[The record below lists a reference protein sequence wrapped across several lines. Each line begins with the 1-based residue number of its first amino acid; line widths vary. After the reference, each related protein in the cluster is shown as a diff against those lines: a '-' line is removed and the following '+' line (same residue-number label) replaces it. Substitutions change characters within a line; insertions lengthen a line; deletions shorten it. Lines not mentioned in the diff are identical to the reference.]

1 MNTDQIIA
9 YIKKLIRYIE
19 ERIVLRNIVLAF
31 LILFFGTTII
41 MQILKI
47 YTRHNHDLTV
57 PDFTGFTRSEAI
69 ETARQRDL
77 RIEVF
82 DSVFLADFEKGTVVE
97 QHPRAGFK
105 VKKNRK
111 IFLTMN
117 AINPEK
123 VAMPDLVDLTF
134 RQAGAKLESF
144 GLKVGRISYEP
155 NMGINIVLAQR
166 INGHEVS
173 PGDSVTKGAHV
184 DLVLGKGLS
193 DEQAAIPNLVG
204 LNLEEAKIMASE
216 RFLSVGAAV
225 HDQTIITPDDEI
237 RAVIFKQKPES
248 GSDITLPMGSAI
260 DVWISL
266 DSTKIFRFSHPGDTF
281 PHNR

>member
-1 MNTDQIIA
+1 MNADQIVARIRR
-9 YIKKLIRYIE
+9 LIRYVE
-19 ERIVLRNIVLAF
+19 DRIVLRNIILAL

-41 MQILKI
+41 MQLLKL
-47 YTRHNHDLTV
+47 YTRHNNDLSV
-57 PDFTGFTRSEAI
+57 PDVTGLTLAEAV
-69 ETARQRDL
+69 EAAEKRNL
-77 RIEVF
+77 RIVVF
-82 DSVFLADFEKGTVVE
+82 DSVFLSDFERGSVVE
-97 QHPRAGFK
+97 QHPQAGFR

-144 GLKVGRISYEP
+144 GLKVGRITYEP

-166 INGHEVS
+166 INGRAIS
-173 PGDSVTKGAHV
+173 PGDSVTKGARV

-204 LNLEEAKIMASE
+204 MTLEEARIMASE

-225 HDQTIITPDDEI
+225 HDQTILTPEDEL
-237 RAVIFKQKPES
+237 RAIVFKQQP
-248 GSDITLPMGSAI
+248 GPGQDITLPMGSAI

-266 DSTKIFRFSHPGDTF
+266 DSTKVPLFNHSADSLH
-281 PHNR
+281 

>member
-1 MNTDQIIA
+1 
-9 YIKKLIRYIE
+9 
-19 ERIVLRNIVLAF
+19 
-31 LILFFGTTII
+31 
-41 MQILKI
+41 
-47 YTRHNHDLTV
+47 
-57 PDFTGFTRSEAI
+57 
-69 ETARQRDL
+69 
-77 RIEVF
+77 
-82 DSVFLADFEKGTVVE
+82 
-97 QHPRAGFK
+97 
-105 VKKNRK
+105 
-111 IFLTMN
+111 MN

-173 PGDSVTKGAHV
+173 PGDSVTKGARI

-225 HDQTIITPDDEI
+225 HDQTIITPDDEL
-237 RAVIFKQKPES
+237 RAVIFKQKPEP
-248 GSDITLPMGSAI
+248 GSNMTLPMGSAI

-266 DSTKIFRFSHPGDTF
+266 DSTKIYRFSHPGDTLK
-281 PHNR
+281 HN